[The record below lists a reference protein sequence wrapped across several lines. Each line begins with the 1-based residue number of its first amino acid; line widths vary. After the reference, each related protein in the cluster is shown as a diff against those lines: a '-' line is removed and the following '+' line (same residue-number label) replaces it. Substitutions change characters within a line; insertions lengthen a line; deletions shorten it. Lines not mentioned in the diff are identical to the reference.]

1 MEGVSSIE
9 EQSQMI
15 LARLMKPAK
24 DALKQSVREWILIRN
39 ETIAALE
46 KIIELLHKT
55 TKDVAI
61 SNAVGSSVGALGGII
76 GIGGLILAP
85 FTAGVSLI
93 PAIVGGVTAG
103 LGAATSIGS
112 SIAGLVI
119 DSKQDAQVKMCIE
132 NDKKHSDKLQTVLEC
147 YQKTC
152 QLVVNVTEQTVH
164 PESGSYKASDTD
176 TADPRLGCNAAR
188 MVVTGIATGGTVG
201 ASKIGSSAAR
211 MATSGAVAGAKVAV
225 AAAHALVV
233 VGFALDVA
241 MIAYNGVKLRNGA
254 KSDMGTK
261 LEEAVK
267 ELKDERDKYI
277 KEYLDDPS
285 D

>member
-1 MEGVSSIE
+1 MERVGTIE

-15 LARLMKPAK
+15 LARVMRNAN
-24 DALKQSVREWILIRN
+24 DDLKQSVRKWILIRN
-39 ETIAALE
+39 KTIATLE

-55 TKDVAI
+55 TKDVTI
-61 SNAVGSSVGALGGII
+61 SNEVGSSVGAVGGII
-76 GIGGLILAP
+76 SIGGLIAAP

-147 YQKTC
+147 YQNMY
-152 QLVVNVTEQTVH
+152 QLVINAIEQTVH
-164 PESGSYKASDTD
+164 PESGSYKSSDTD
-176 TADPRLGCNAAR
+176 TAGPRLGCNAAR
-188 MVVTGIATGGTVG
+188 MVVTGIAIGGTVA
-201 ASKIGSSAAR
+201 ASRIGSSAAR

-241 MIAYNGVKLRNGA
+241 MIAYNGVKLRDGA

-267 ELKDERDKYI
+267 DLKDERDKYI
-277 KEYLDDPS
+277 KEYLEDPS